1 MENRSTI
8 PPRKSLSI
16 ANLRYRGI
24 PSSYVNYTLKDYTAS
39 ISKSKFYEA
48 YLTNLHLMYN
58 DRVCLLQYGANGT
71 GKTMLASLIV
81 KEGYRQRYN
90 TCMITLS
97 GYMNLLFKQRDEEE
111 QKFLNYIQHCEFL
124 VIDEVGKE
132 NFTSTGSNINI
143 LEDLLR
149 NATQKGQVIILN
161 TNLNI
166 DELYS
171 QYGSSIES
179 LIKGE
184 FTALK
189 FTEKDFRPQ
198 VKGNASRRLLAE
210 ALKC

>member
-1 MENRSTI
+1 MSSKRNV
-8 PPRKSLSI
+8 PPRNNLSV

-24 PSSYVNYTLKDYTAS
+24 PSSYINYTLKDYTAS
-39 ISKSKFYEA
+39 SSKSKFYKT
-48 YLTNLHLMYN
+48 YLKHLHSMYE

-81 KEGYRQRYN
+81 KEGYRLRYN
-90 TCMITLS
+90 TYMTTLS
-97 GYMNLLFKQRDEEE
+97 AYMSLLFKQRDEEE
-111 QKFLNYIQHCEFL
+111 QVLLDYIQRCEFL

-149 NATQKGQVIILN
+149 NATQRGQVIVLN
-161 TNLNI
+161 TNLNV

-171 QYGSSIES
+171 QYGSSIKS
-179 LIKGE
+179 LLKGE

-189 FTEKDFRPQ
+189 FTEEDYRPE
-198 VKGNASRRLLAE
+198 VKGNSSRELLAE
-210 ALKC
+210 ALRC